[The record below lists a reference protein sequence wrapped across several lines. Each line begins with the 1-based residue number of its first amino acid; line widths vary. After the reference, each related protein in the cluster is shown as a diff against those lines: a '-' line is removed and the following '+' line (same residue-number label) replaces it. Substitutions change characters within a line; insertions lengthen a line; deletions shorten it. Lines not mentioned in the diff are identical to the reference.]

1 MNKIM
6 EQKIEYAKYLGV
18 KVFSNKWYSIHVM
31 LFDHGMANVR
41 IRYKKRKN
49 ERGLWRWGCNCL
61 YFDECRRE
69 SVYDTW
75 DCLYFLQMDK
85 TARRWF
91 RKVLRPCF
99 EKYLLPNGVISSE
112 IAEDVENI
120 ERQQCCLYEQ
130 PRMEDEEE
138 RVLWWTNKGRLK
150 I

>member
-1 MNKIM
+1 M

-31 LFDHGMANVR
+31 LFDHGMASVR

>member
-31 LFDHGMANVR
+31 LFDHGMASVR

>member
-1 MNKIM
+1 M
-6 EQKIEYAKYLGV
+6 EQNIEYAKYLGV
-18 KVFSNKWYSIHVM
+18 KVFSNKYYSIHVM
-31 LFDHGMANVR
+31 LFDQGMARVGM
-41 IRYKKRKN
+41 RYKKRKN
-49 ERGLWRWGCNCL
+49 RRQLWCSFL
-61 YFDECRRE
+61 TFDECRRE

>member
-1 MNKIM
+1 MTMEKKI
-6 EQKIEYAKYLGV
+6 QYAEYLGV
-18 KVFSNKWYSIHVM
+18 KVFSNKYYSIHVM
-31 LFDHGMANVR
+31 LFDQGMARVGM
-41 IRYKKRKN
+41 RYKKRKN
-49 ERGLWRWGCNCL
+49 RRQFWCNFL
-61 YFDECRRE
+61 NFDECRRE

-99 EKYLLPNGVISSE
+99 EKYLLPNGIISSE
-112 IAEDVENI
+112 IAEDVENK

-138 RVLWWTNKGRLK
+138 RVLWWTNKGRSK

>member
-1 MNKIM
+1 M

-31 LFDHGMANVR
+31 LFDHGMARVGM
-41 IRYKKRKN
+41 RYKKRKN
-49 ERGLWRWGCNCL
+49 ERQLWRWGSNHLC
-61 YFDECRRE
+61 FDECRRE